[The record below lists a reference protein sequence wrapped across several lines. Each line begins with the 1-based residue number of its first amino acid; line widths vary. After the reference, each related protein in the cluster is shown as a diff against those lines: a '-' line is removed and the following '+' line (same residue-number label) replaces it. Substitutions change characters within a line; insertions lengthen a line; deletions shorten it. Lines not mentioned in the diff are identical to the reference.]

1 MIQPQVAV
9 QQAKAIKA
17 IKVIKAAAHEVVAA
31 ILEDPA
37 HRVAIKAVRP
47 RLHQVERAPL
57 AHRALRLKDS
67 RLKDGFSGRIERED
81 TCSLLYWKK
90 PTRRT
95 TDEG

>member
-1 MIQPQVAV
+1 MIQPQVV
-9 QQAKAIKA
+9 TQPVKATKA
-17 IKVIKAAAHEVVAA
+17 TKAAAQEVVAA

-37 HRVAIKAVRP
+37 HQVAIKVVVRP

-67 RLKDGFSGRIERED
+67 RLKDGFSGYIERGG

>member
-1 MIQPQVAV
+1 MIQPQVATQPV
-9 QQAKAIKA
+9 KVTKAT
-17 IKVIKAAAHEVVAA
+17 KAATQEVVAA

-67 RLKDGFSGRIERED
+67 RLKDGFSGRIERGG
-81 TCSLLYWKK
+81 TCSLLY
-90 PTRRT
+90 
-95 TDEG
+95 

>member
-17 IKVIKAAAHEVVAA
+17 IRVIKAAAQEVVAA

-37 HRVAIKAVRP
+37 HRVAIKAVVRP

-67 RLKDGFSGRIERED
+67 CLKDGFSGRIERGG
-81 TCSLLYWKK
+81 TCSLLY
-90 PTRRT
+90 
-95 TDEG
+95 

>member
-1 MIQPQVAV
+1 MIQPQVV
-9 QQAKAIKA
+9 TQPVKATKATKAAAQEVVADPAHQVA
-17 IKVIKAAAHEVVAA
+17 IKVV
-31 ILEDPA
+31 
-37 HRVAIKAVRP
+37 VRP

-67 RLKDGFSGRIERED
+67 RLKDGFSGHIERGG
-81 TCSLLYWKK
+81 TSSLLYWKK

>member
-17 IKVIKAAAHEVVAA
+17 IKVIKAAAQEVVAA

-67 RLKDGFSGRIERED
+67 RLKDSFWQPYRKMD
-81 TCSLLYWKK
+81 TG
-90 PTRRT
+90 PI
-95 TDEG
+95 

>member
-9 QQAKAIKA
+9 QQAKAIK
-17 IKVIKAAAHEVVAA
+17 VIKAAAQEVVAA

-37 HRVAIKAVRP
+37 HRVAIKAVVRP

-67 RLKDGFSGRIERED
+67 RLKDSFWQPYRKMD
-81 TCSLLYWKK
+81 TG
-90 PTRRT
+90 PI
-95 TDEG
+95 